1 MRSLHSCIRSTTN
14 CRSSTRFKTGPHS
27 EHHSTNCRY
36 NKYHTLEVLSLH
48 PGPLL
53 ARPRG
58 KALYAATATPLRHT
72 GRLLLSRRRK
82 MKTPFIIPS
91 GSCKPPRPQTARA
104 WFMDQPEGFAPP
116 GLFPPMFCHP
126 AGPVTR
132 RALLHLHGQ
141 LNSFLS
147 PPEPHLLSRVESSAD
162 CLIKFVC
169 PRC

>member
-1 MRSLHSCIRSTTN
+1 MGA
-14 CRSSTRFKTGPHS
+14 GPTQS
-27 EHHSTNCRY
+27 EHHCTNCRY
-36 NKYHTLEVLSLH
+36 NKYHTLEVLGLH

-132 RALLHLHGQ
+132 RALLRPAWTAEQ
-141 LNSFLS
+141 LPVPTRAS
-147 PPEPHLLSRVESSAD
+147 PPQPRGVSSRLTNPSCLSEV
-162 CLIKFVC
+162 L
-169 PRC
+169 